1 MPRTINPQES
11 TGSKMKSVIFL
22 AADIGATKT
31 NICLYTFSGRLTA
44 VSPPVQFRTADFS
57 GIEALAATFLS
68 GRKIAMDFCI
78 FGVPGPVDNGRAK
91 ITNLP
96 WVMDEKKIQRGL
108 SVTTVRLIND
118 LEATS
123 HAVTELSAND
133 LFTLSA
139 AKTDGNGNKA
149 VIAPGSGLGESFLT
163 WDKTSYTCFASEG
176 GHGDFAPNSKIECA
190 LFEYLQDKYGHVS
203 YERVCSGQG
212 IENIYQ
218 FLKDRHYEKEPAWL
232 TREFQSAG
240 KDPVPLIVETA
251 LDTKRPCPI
260 CVKTITLFTAV
271 LGAEAGNL
279 GLRILAKGG
288 VYLAGGLPQRVL
300 PFLKEKA
307 FLHAFHQKGRMS
319 GLIKEMP
326 LYVIT
331 NPEAGLMG
339 AARYGVFHLLPD
351 EPEIK
356 GYGRILNI

>member
-1 MPRTINPQES
+1 MPGTVNEPNPTED
-11 TGSKMKSVIFL
+11 KMNPVIFL

-57 GIEALAATFLS
+57 SIEALVATFLS
-68 GRKIAMDFCI
+68 GRKVTMDFCV

-96 WVMDEKKIQRGL
+96 WVMDEKKIQCGL
-108 SVTTVRLIND
+108 NVATVRLIND

-123 HAVTELSAND
+123 YVLTDLSAND
-133 LFTLSA
+133 LLILSA
-139 AKTDGNGNKA
+139 GKPEDNGNKA

-163 WDKTSYTCFASEG
+163 WDGVTYTSFASEG

-190 LFEYLQDKYGHVS
+190 LFEYLQNKYGHVS

-212 IENIYQ
+212 IDNIYQ
-218 FLKDRHYEKEPAWL
+218 FLKDRQYEKEPAWL
-232 TREFQSAG
+232 AKEFKSAG

-251 LDTKRPCPI
+251 LDTKRPCPM
-260 CVKTITLFTAV
+260 CVKTITLFAAV

-279 GLRILAKGG
+279 GLRILARGG

-339 AARYGVFHLLPD
+339 AARYGVVHLLPD
-351 EPEIK
+351 EGK
-356 GYGRILNI
+356 RKSN